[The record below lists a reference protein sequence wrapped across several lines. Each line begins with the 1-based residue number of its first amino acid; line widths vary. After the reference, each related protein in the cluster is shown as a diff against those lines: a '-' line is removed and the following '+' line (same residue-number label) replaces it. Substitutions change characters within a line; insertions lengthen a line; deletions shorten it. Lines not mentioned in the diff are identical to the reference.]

1 MKIQTVEEGE
11 LSVPHL
17 AAVGPSDG
25 LVRAGDE
32 RLAGDESARGAV
44 RTERRKEILRQRREE
59 LGLSQE
65 DVAARL
71 RISVRA
77 YGNWERGLVKEW
89 TDRKLLALAE
99 ALEMSER
106 QCFWLFR
113 IMVDRDPPPTWRAAE
128 ENRLPQDPAQ
138 RDYLVDYAALME
150 AVPYPSFLVDHRW
163 DVALTN
169 SAFDRLFQTVRPHPT
184 ALPDDNFL
192 RFVLFHP
199 DAAAVLEDHEPAW
212 CVPLLAQFATAL
224 AAAPDDEGLRS
235 IRQEVARDPFME
247 AAYRYGV
254 PHWLTTHGQE
264 AAEQDGAVRTVR
276 HPDPGWG
283 LVRCRMVAET
293 SRMLDGMG
301 LTRITLVLSAPQ
313 GLPTGP
319 ARGGAGFAQQQGARL
334 RAVPALGD

>member
-1 MKIQTVEEGE
+1 M
-11 LSVPHL
+11 PHL
-17 AAVGPSDG
+17 AAVGQSDG
-25 LVRAGDE
+25 LVRAGEE
-32 RLAGDESARGAV
+32 RLAGEESAPGAV
-44 RTERRKEILRQRREE
+44 RSERRKEILRQRREE

-65 DVAARL
+65 DLASRL

-113 IMVDRDPPPTWRAAE
+113 VMVDRDPPPTWRAAE

-138 RDYLVDYAALME
+138 RDYLCDYAALME
-150 AVPYPSFLVDHRW
+150 ASPYPTFLVDHRW

-199 DAAAVLEDHEPAW
+199 DAAAVLEDHEPGW
-212 CVPLLAQFATAL
+212 CVPLLAQFAAAL

-254 PHWLTTHGQE
+254 PHWLSTHGEQ
-264 AAEQDGAVRTVR
+264 AAERDGAVRTVR
-276 HPDPGWG
+276 HPESGWG
-283 LVRCRMVAET
+283 TVRCRLVAE
-293 SRMLDGMG
+293 SGHMLEAMG
-301 LTRITLVLSAPQ
+301 LTRITFVLSAPQ
-313 GLPTGP
+313 GTPTGP
-319 ARGGAGFAQQQGARL
+319 VRDGGVPRQQGPRL
-334 RAVPALGD
+334 RAVPSPVD

>member
-1 MKIQTVEEGE
+1 M
-11 LSVPHL
+11 LHL

-25 LVRAGDE
+25 LAHAGEE
-32 RLAGDESARGAV
+32 RLAGEESARGAV
-44 RTERRKEILRQRREE
+44 RSERRKEILRQRREE

-65 DVAARL
+65 DLAARL

-113 IMVDRDPPPTWRAAE
+113 VMVDRDPPPTWRAAE
-128 ENRLPQDPAQ
+128 ENRLPDDPAQ
-138 RDYLVDYAALME
+138 RDYLCDYAALME

-169 SAFDRLFQTVRPHPT
+169 SAFDKLFQSVRPHPT

-212 CVPLLAQFATAL
+212 CVPLLAQFAAAL
-224 AAAPDDEGLRS
+224 EAAPDDEGLRS

-254 PHWLTTHGQE
+254 PHWLATHGAE
-264 AAEQDGAVRTVR
+264 AAERDGAVRSVR
-276 HPDPGWG
+276 HWDPQWG
-283 LVRCRMVAET
+283 LVRCRLVAES
-293 SRMLDGMG
+293 SRMLDAMG
-301 LTRITLVLSAPQ
+301 LTRITMVLSAPQ
-313 GLPTGP
+313 GAAAGP
-319 ARGGAGFAQQQGARL
+319 ARDGAAPHGKGPRL
-334 RAVPALGD
+334 RAVPALED

>member
-1 MKIQTVEEGE
+1 M
-11 LSVPHL
+11 
-17 AAVGPSDG
+17 
-25 LVRAGDE
+25 
-32 RLAGDESARGAV
+32 
-44 RTERRKEILRQRREE
+44 RQRREE

-65 DVAARL
+65 DLAARL

-113 IMVDRDPPPTWRAAE
+113 VMVDRDPPPTWRAAE
-128 ENRLPQDPAQ
+128 ESRLPQDPAQ
-138 RDYLVDYAALME
+138 RDYLCDYAALME

-169 SAFDRLFQTVRPHPT
+169 SAFDKLFQSVRPHPT

-212 CVPLLAQFATAL
+212 CVPLLAQFAGAL
-224 AAAPDDEGLRS
+224 AAAPEDEGLNS

-254 PHWLTTHGQE
+254 PHWLSTHGAD
-264 AAEQDGAVRTVR
+264 AAELDGAVRTVR
-276 HPDPGWG
+276 HWDPRWG
-283 LVRCRMVAET
+283 HVRCRMVAES

-301 LTRITLVLSAPQ
+301 LTRITMVLSAPQ
-313 GLPTGP
+313 GAATGP
-319 ARGGAGFAQQQGARL
+319 AGVGPTAPLQQGPRL
-334 RAVPALGD
+334 RAVPSLED

>member
-1 MKIQTVEEGE
+1 M
-11 LSVPHL
+11 PHL
-17 AAVGPSDG
+17 AAVGPSEG
-25 LVRAGDE
+25 LAHAGGE
-32 RLAGDESARGAV
+32 RLSGEESARGAV
-44 RTERRKEILRQRREE
+44 RSERRKEILRQRREE

-65 DVAARL
+65 DMAARL

-99 ALEMSER
+99 ALEMGER

-113 IMVDRDPPPTWRAAE
+113 VMVDRDPPPTWRAAE
-128 ENRLPQDPAQ
+128 DTRLPEDPAQ
-138 RDYLVDYAALME
+138 RDYLCDYAALME

-169 SAFDRLFQTVRPHPT
+169 SAFDRLFQSVRPHPT

-212 CVPLLAQFATAL
+212 CVPLLARFSTAL
-224 AAAPDDEGLRS
+224 AASPDDEGLRS

-254 PHWLTTHGQE
+254 PHWLSTYGAE
-264 AAEQDGAVRTVR
+264 AAEQDGAVRSVR

-283 LVRCRMVAET
+283 LVRCRLVAES

-301 LTRITLVLSAPQ
+301 LTRMTLVLSTPL
-313 GLPTGP
+313 GPPTGP
-319 ARGGAGFAQQQGARL
+319 VRGGADALPHHAPRL
-334 RAVPALGD
+334 RAVPSPRA

>member
-1 MKIQTVEEGE
+1 M
-11 LSVPHL
+11 PHL

-25 LVRAGDE
+25 LSRTTGEE
-32 RLAGDESARGAV
+32 RLTGDESVRGAV
-44 RTERRKEILRQRREE
+44 RSERRKELLRQRREE

-113 IMVDRDPPPTWRAAE
+113 IMVDRDPPPTWHAAE
-128 ENRLPQDPAQ
+128 ESRLPDDPAQ
-138 RDYLVDYAALME
+138 RDYLRDYAALME

-169 SAFDRLFQTVRPHPT
+169 SAFDQLFRAVRPHPT

-224 AAAPDDEGLRS
+224 AAGPDDEGLRS

-254 PHWLTTHGQE
+254 PHWLSTYGAE
-264 AAEQDGAVRTVR
+264 AAERDGAVRAVR
-276 HPDPGWG
+276 HPDPGRG
-283 LVRCRMVAET
+283 VARCRMVAET
-293 SRMLDGMG
+293 SRQLDAMG
-301 LTRITLVLSAPQ
+301 LTRITFILSAPQ
-313 GLPTGP
+313 GVPAGP
-319 ARGGAGFAQQQGARL
+319 APAGTPRGQGPRL
-334 RAVPALGD
+334 RAVPSLGE

>member
-1 MKIQTVEEGE
+1 M
-11 LSVPHL
+11 PHL
-17 AAVGPSDG
+17 AAVGQSDG
-25 LVRAGDE
+25 LVRAGEE
-32 RLAGDESARGAV
+32 RLAGEESARGAV
-44 RTERRKEILRQRREE
+44 RSERRKEILRQRREE

-65 DVAARL
+65 DLASRL

-113 IMVDRDPPPTWRAAE
+113 VMVDRDPPPTWRAAE
-128 ENRLPQDPAQ
+128 ENRLPRDPAQ
-138 RDYLVDYAALME
+138 RDYLCDYAALME
-150 AVPYPSFLVDHRW
+150 ASPYPTFLVDHRW

-169 SAFDRLFQTVRPHPT
+169 SAFDRLFQSVRPHPT

-199 DAAAVLEDHEPAW
+199 DAAAVLEDHEPGW
-212 CVPLLAQFATAL
+212 CVPLLAQFAAAL

-254 PHWLTTHGQE
+254 PHWLSTHGEQ
-264 AAEQDGAVRTVR
+264 AARRDGAVRTVR
-276 HPDPGWG
+276 HPEPGWG
-283 LVRCRMVAET
+283 PVRCRTVAE
-293 SRMLDGMG
+293 SGQMLEAMG
-301 LTRITLVLSAPQ
+301 LTRITFVLSSPQ
-313 GLPTGP
+313 GPPTGP
-319 ARGGAGFAQQQGARL
+319 AAGTDFPRQQGARL
-334 RAVPALGD
+334 RAVPSLD